1 MFENEWVSWILGY
14 KLQYWYCKNYD
25 FVNKKCKK
33 WEWR

>member
-25 FVNKKCKK
+25 FVNIPYFDK
-33 WEWR
+33 